1 LLTTLALLAEWR
13 AVLLRVIKFR
23 EALFTSEIGWELE
36 GRTALLKNPADH
48 PKSRNGSVEKG
59 KKALLGVIERDVD
72 SVIQSPR

>member
-1 LLTTLALLAEWR
+1 
-13 AVLLRVIKFR
+13 VIKFR

-36 GRTALLKNPADH
+36 GRTAHLKNPAAH

-72 SVIQSPR
+72 SLIQSPR